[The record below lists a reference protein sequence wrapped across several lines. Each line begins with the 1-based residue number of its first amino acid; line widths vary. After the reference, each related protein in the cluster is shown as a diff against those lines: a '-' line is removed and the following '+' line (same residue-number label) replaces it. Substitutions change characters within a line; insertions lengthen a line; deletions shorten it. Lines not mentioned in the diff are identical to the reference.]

1 MIEILDFLRDHKK
14 SAIAIVVM
22 VLCLII
28 SGAISGKFADNTSS
42 AADSL
47 YEVENKISDV
57 QDQLKA
63 TKIKYKELDHGYH
76 QSRVDRDANIIIGAG
91 TGSGST
97 NEWISRFL
105 SWKSGEEY
113 NENRNWFVEKLGA
126 QNIFCTEIM
135 RAYSTDVSMSGT
147 SVNDPNNV
155 QCILEVDKTKKS
167 VYVNSINENT
177 GDTGVYE
184 YVIFAYYNGKAA
196 YENQSFT
203 GMDKVQCYII
213 TVSIDA
219 EGNVLPDTFIVSAGP
234 TSTI

>member
-1 MIEILDFLRDHKK
+1 MIEILDFLKDHKK

-28 SGAISGKFADNTSS
+28 SGAVSGTFAKHTVDTE
-42 AADSL
+42 DSL
-47 YEVENKISDV
+47 HEVENKISNV
-57 QDQLKA
+57 QDQLKQP
-63 TKIKYKELDHGYH
+63 KIKYKELDHGYH
-76 QSRVDRDANIIIGAG
+76 QSRVDRDTNIIIGAG
-91 TGSGST
+91 TGNGST

-105 SWKSGEEY
+105 SWNSGTEY

-126 QNIFCTEIM
+126 QNIFCKDIM
-135 RAYSTDVSMSGT
+135 REYNIDVSMSGT
-147 SVNDPNNV
+147 SVNEPNKV
-155 QCILEVDKTKKS
+155 QCILDIDKTKKS
-167 VYVNSINENT
+167 VYVNSIDEST
-177 GDTGVYE
+177 GIYE

-196 YENQSFT
+196 YENQSFN

-219 EGNVLPDTFIVSAGP
+219 EGNVLPDTFVVSAGP